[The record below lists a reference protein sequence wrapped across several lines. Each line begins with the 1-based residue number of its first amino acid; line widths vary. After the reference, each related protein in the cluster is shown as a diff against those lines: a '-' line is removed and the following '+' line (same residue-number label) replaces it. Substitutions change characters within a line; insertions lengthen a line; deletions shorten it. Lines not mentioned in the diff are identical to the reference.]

1 MKKILAMLLAL
12 VMVLSLAACASTAP
26 ATDTTAASDTE
37 TPAVETPVSE
47 TPVSTEEP
55 SAADGKTYTVGVC
68 QLVQHEAL
76 DAATQGFVDALK
88 EALGDAVTIDVQN
101 ASGDSVNCGTIV
113 NGFVSRGVDLIMANA
128 TPALTAA
135 VSATADIP
143 ILGTSITAYGVAL
156 DIDDFSGTVGGNV
169 SGTSDLADLQKQAQM
184 ILDWFPETKTV
195 GLLFCSAEPNSRYQ
209 IDEVRK
215 ALEAQGVTCEEFAFT
230 DSNDVSSVTQKAADF
245 SDVVYI
251 PTDNTAASNTEAIAN
266 VLIPAGVPAICGE
279 EGLCRGCGV
288 ATLSISY
295 YDLGVTTGKMAAKI
309 LKGEANISEM
319 PVEYT
324 DATPKYNASICDQLG
339 ITPLDGYEAIDG

>member
-1 MKKILAMLLAL
+1 MKKILAMLLVL
-12 VMVLSLAACASTAP
+12 VMILSLAACASTP
-26 ATDTTAASDTE
+26 AADTPAESTSTTETPVTE
-37 TPAVETPVSE
+37 TPASA
-47 TPVSTEEP
+47 EEMP
-55 SAADGKTYTVGVC
+55 AAEGKTYTVGVC

-76 DAATQGFVDALK
+76 DAATQGFVDALT
-88 EALGDAVTIDVQN
+88 EELGGAVTIDVQN

-156 DIDDFSGTVGGNV
+156 DLDDFNGTVGGNV
-169 SGTSDLADLQKQAQM
+169 SGSSDLADLQKQAQM
-184 ILDWFPETKTV
+184 ILDWFPETKNV

-309 LKGEANISEM
+309 LKGEADISTM

-324 DATPKYNASICDQLG
+324 DATPKYNASVCEQLG

>member
-12 VMVLSLAACASTAP
+12 VMILSLAACASTP
-26 ATDTTAASDTE
+26 AADTPAESTSTTETPVTE
-37 TPAVETPVSE
+37 TPASAEETP
-47 TPVSTEEP
+47 
-55 SAADGKTYTVGVC
+55 AADGKTYTVGVC

-76 DAATQGFVDALK
+76 DAATQGFVDALT
-88 EALGDAVTIDVQN
+88 EELGDAVTIDVQN

-156 DIDDFSGTVGGNV
+156 DLDDFNGTVGGNV
-169 SGTSDLADLQKQAQM
+169 SGSSDLADLQKQAQM
-184 ILDWFPETKTV
+184 ILDWFPETKNV

-266 VLIPAGVPAICGE
+266 ILIPAGVPAICGE

-309 LKGEANISEM
+309 LKGEADISEM

>member
-1 MKKILAMLLAL
+1 MNIKKLTALLCAV
-12 VMVLSLAACASTAP
+12 VMVLSLAACGGSGDKA
-26 ATDTTAASDTE
+26 E
-37 TPAVETPVSE
+37 N
-47 TPVSTEEP
+47 
-55 SAADGKTYTVGVC
+55 KHYTVGIC
-68 QLVQHEAL
+68 QLVQHDAL
-76 DAATQGFVDALK
+76 DAATKGFRDAITDALGA
-88 EALGDAVTIDVQN
+88 ENVTFDEQN
-101 ASGDSVNCGTIV
+101 AAGDSATCATIC
-113 NGFVSRGVDLIMANA
+113 NGFVSSGVDLILANA
-128 TPALTAA
+128 TGALQAA
-135 VSATADIP
+135 AAATKDIP
-143 ILGTSITAYGVAL
+143 ILGTAVTEYGVAL
-156 DIDDFSGTVGGNV
+156 GIDNFSGTVGGNI
-169 SGTSDLADLQKQAQM
+169 SGTSDLADLQAQAQM

-209 IDEVRK
+209 IDEVCK

-266 VLIPAGVPAICGE
+266 VLIPAGVPAVCGE

-309 LKGEANISEM
+309 LKGEADISTM

-324 DATPKYNASICDQLG
+324 DATPKYNASVCEQLG

>member
-12 VMVLSLAACASTAP
+12 VMILSLAACASTP
-26 ATDTTAASDTE
+26 AADTPAESTSTTETPVTE
-37 TPAVETPVSE
+37 TPASAEETP
-47 TPVSTEEP
+47 
-55 SAADGKTYTVGVC
+55 AAEGKTYTVGVC

-76 DAATQGFVDALK
+76 DAATQGFADALT
-88 EALGDAVTIDVQN
+88 EELGGAVTIDVQN

-156 DIDDFSGTVGGNV
+156 DLDDFNGTVGGNV

-184 ILDWFPETKTV
+184 ILDWFPETKNV

-266 VLIPAGVPAICGE
+266 ILIPAGVPAICGE

-309 LKGEANISEM
+309 LKGEADISEM

>member
-12 VMVLSLAACASTAP
+12 VMILSLAACASTP
-26 ATDTTAASDTE
+26 AADTPAESTSTTETPVTE
-37 TPAVETPVSE
+37 TPASAEETP
-47 TPVSTEEP
+47 
-55 SAADGKTYTVGVC
+55 AADGKTYTVGVC

-76 DAATQGFVDALK
+76 DAATQGFVDALT
-88 EALGDAVTIDVQN
+88 EELGGAVTIDVQN

-156 DIDDFSGTVGGNV
+156 DLDDFNGTVGGNV

-184 ILDWFPETKTV
+184 ILDWFPETKNV

-266 VLIPAGVPAICGE
+266 ILIPAGVPAICGE

-309 LKGEANISEM
+309 LKGEADISEM

>member
-12 VMVLSLAACASTAP
+12 VMILSLAACASTP
-26 ATDTTAASDTE
+26 AADTPAESTSTTETPVTE
-37 TPAVETPVSE
+37 TPASAEETP
-47 TPVSTEEP
+47 
-55 SAADGKTYTVGVC
+55 AADGKTYTVGVC

-76 DAATQGFVDALK
+76 DAATQGFVDALT
-88 EALGDAVTIDVQN
+88 EELGDAVTIDVQN

-113 NGFVSRGVDLIMANA
+113 NGFVSRGVDLIVANA

-156 DIDDFSGTVGGNV
+156 DLDDFNGTVGGNV

-184 ILDWFPETKTV
+184 ILDWFPETKNV

-309 LKGEANISEM
+309 LKGEADISTM

-324 DATPKYNASICDQLG
+324 DATPKYNASVCEQLG